1 MKMIWLMLWGI
12 VELEQA
18 SSLHVVIRW
27 FKLILEIKSVDSFV
41 YIYLI
46 IEAYDIYKVLCVYG
60 GLSYQDIR

>member
-12 VELEQA
+12 VELEQV

-46 IEAYDIYKVLCVYG
+46 IEVYDIFKILCV
-60 GLSYQDIR
+60 

>member
-12 VELEQA
+12 VELEQV

-46 IEAYDIYKVLCVYG
+46 IEAYDIYKVLCV
-60 GLSYQDIR
+60 